1 MKKTYIL
8 FIASIIL
15 SSGQLPVYAQSEES
29 QEQKVLK
36 AEERSEEAFQKP
48 ETVKEILEI
57 LKERAQLKLKEKRKE
72 LLRRK
77 RISAST
83 YISFENNPLNDSS
96 TKGDYSV
103 EQDFSINWQPAFN
116 KTFGA
121 DIGYWLVDQE
131 YFEQTDLSSLDHAV
145 NATMK
150 YTPFEKSRLR
160 LEPGVEYEW
169 LYYARDENS
178 SYEDFK
184 YFLKFKNY
192 IGQEWNYGGKYEHS
206 FKVYDKKRARDANKT
221 NLGLNREDN
230 RHTIEL
236 YVTKY
241 IGKYSIKLRE
251 KLYRNTS
258 NDAYQEY
265 YDYDSSKTYLT
276 LSGSFLKDDK
286 LYISLTPSFERKNY
300 HHRVAVDRAR
310 YDDVREYKLS
320 AYYSLNKN
328 ITLSYA
334 FSHKQVDS
342 NYTIGEYHNVTNKIG
357 MTFDF

>member
-8 FIASIIL
+8 FIAGIIL
-15 SSGQLPVYAQSEES
+15 GFGQLPVYAQSEES

-36 AEERSEEAFQKP
+36 AQERSEEAFQKP
-48 ETVKEILEI
+48 ETVKEILEM

-77 RISAST
+77 RISVST

-96 TKGDYSV
+96 TKGDYSI

-150 YTPFEKSRLR
+150 YTPFEKLRLR

-178 SYEDFK
+178 SYEDLK

-192 IGQEWNYGGKYEHS
+192 IGEKWNYGGKYEHS

-230 RHTIEL
+230 RHTVEL

-241 IGKYSIKLRE
+241 IGKHSIKLKE
-251 KLYRNTS
+251 KFYRNTS

-265 YDYDSSKTYLT
+265 YDYDSAKTYLT
-276 LSGSFLKDDK
+276 FSGTFLKNDK
-286 LYISLTPSFERKNY
+286 LNISFTPSFERKNY

-310 YDDVREYKLS
+310 YDDVREYKLGTN
-320 AYYSLNKN
+320 YSLNKN
-328 ITLSYA
+328 ITLSYT

-342 NYTIGEYHNVTNKIG
+342 NYTSGEYHNVTNKIG